1 MLLQKLLVTPCFTMI
16 LLVLLLT
23 ASEVV
28 RAQKVQGEEKD
39 GSCVCQVNS
48 TIWAFPAIKYEEV
61 TKLLQT
67 SQTSLQNFQLQVVTT
82 NKELPKLQDR
92 LENLTARVQ
101 HFQYLNTHGLYN
113 ALHLRQLSQEL
124 QELHQSI
131 NQTHRDRPGAETQKL
146 RTELQTFQ
154 EDVEKM
160 YRDDIF
166 NMESVRERLR
176 SFNNRVQNCRTIP
189 EDFRSSCY
197 HRIMKNISSPVNT
210 KLSPYGKSYISGGWG
225 RDTSATSEME
235 RYWVQPLVSG
245 HRFGN
250 IIRLY
255 QSFEDFMSG
264 RNYKDEII
272 APSYSH
278 SDAVQGPGTIMYDG
292 VVYYQCYTAAELCG
306 FDLQT
311 KKVQRLKL
319 PDAGINNKFP
329 YCYYTCRDWTDI
341 DLAADSQGLWV
352 MYSTEAN
359 HGNMVLSRVD
369 TEHFN
374 ITHTW
379 KTRLFKRSVTN
390 AFMVCGVLYATRYVD
405 LYREEVFY
413 AFDTTTGMED
423 NMLSLPLE
431 KVSAGIANLHYNPT
445 DMKLYM
451 YNDGYLMAYQ
461 AFF

>member
-1 MLLQKLLVTPCFTMI
+1 MCVHVCVCVCVCLQ
-16 LLVLLLT
+16 
-23 ASEVV
+23 EVV

-189 EDFRSSCY
+189 EDFRSKGSCY

-292 VVYYQCYTAAELCG
+292 VVYYQCYTTAELCG